1 VRFGVNYT
9 PRVNWWH
16 AWLDFQP
23 AEIAR
28 DFEQIAALEFDH
40 VRIFPVWSYFQ
51 PDRRHVRL
59 QAITDLVR
67 MVELAGAAG
76 LDVQIDGLQGHLSS
90 FDFYPPWTQT
100 WHRRNVFTDPDVI
113 EAQALLLR
121 TIGAA
126 VRGLPNVLGMTVGNE
141 MNNLVEHNPVSIDQ
155 VDDWVDAMLVA
166 LDESLIAGSASQ
178 APLRTVPIRCHSAY
192 DAAWYTDGHPF
203 TPQTSARKGTLTTVH
218 PWVFSNDC
226 ARRYGAL
233 STATTHLAEYAVEL
247 AKAYADDPARPVW
260 VQEVGAPEGHIPPE
274 NSPEFAEQ
282 IIGNAVTCR
291 DVFGI
296 TWWCS
301 HDVDREFADFPAL
314 EYSLGLIDSNGVTK
328 PLGWKISEVVRT
340 LRNAP
345 PTPVK
350 RDTALVFTGG
360 GTDSRSASGPG
371 GAYFESWMRH
381 AEAGERLAIV
391 LADRA
396 SDTDYLRSRGIATL
410 IE

>member
-1 VRFGVNYT
+1 MRFGVNYT

-23 AEIAR
+23 SEIAR
-28 DFEQIAALEFDH
+28 DFEQIAALGLDH
-40 VRIFPVWSYFQ
+40 VRVFPVWSYFQ
-51 PDRRHVRL
+51 PDRRHVRT
-59 QAITDLVR
+59 QAIADLVR

-100 WHRRNVFTDPDVI
+100 WHRRNVFTEPDVI

-141 MNNLVEHNPVSIDQ
+141 MNNLVEHNPVSIEQ
-155 VDDWVDAMLVA
+155 VDAWVDAMLDA
-166 LDESLIAGSASQ
+166 LDESLA
-178 APLRTVPIRCHSAY
+178 IRCHSAY

-247 AKAYADDPARPVW
+247 AKAYADDPARLVW

-274 NSPEFAEQ
+274 NAPEFAER
-282 IIGNAVTCR
+282 IIDNAVTCR

-301 HDVDREFADFPAL
+301 HDVNREFADFPAL
-314 EYSLGLIDSNGVTK
+314 EYSLGLIDSTGAAK
-328 PLGWKISEVVRT
+328 PLGRRVAEVVSRLRT
-340 LRNAP
+340 DP
-345 PTPVK
+345 PTPIS

-360 GTDSRSASGPG
+360 GPDSRSSSGPG

-396 SDTDYLRSRGIATL
+396 SDTSYLTSRGIATL